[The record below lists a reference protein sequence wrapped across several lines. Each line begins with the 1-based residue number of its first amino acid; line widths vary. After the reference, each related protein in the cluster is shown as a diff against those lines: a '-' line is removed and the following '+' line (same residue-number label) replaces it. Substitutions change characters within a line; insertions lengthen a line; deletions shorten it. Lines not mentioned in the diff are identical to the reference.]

1 MALPVTPFFW
11 KGSTRDEKLKFSRI
25 ADNSRT
31 ETFSN
36 ATDDDAAA
44 TSTGEEVVVV
54 DDDPSD
60 LKDESQKII
69 QVGFIQ

>member
-25 ADNSRT
+25 TDNSRT

-44 TSTGEEVVVV
+44 TSTGEVV
-54 DDDPSD
+54 DDDDDPID
-60 LKDESQKII
+60 
-69 QVGFIQ
+69 